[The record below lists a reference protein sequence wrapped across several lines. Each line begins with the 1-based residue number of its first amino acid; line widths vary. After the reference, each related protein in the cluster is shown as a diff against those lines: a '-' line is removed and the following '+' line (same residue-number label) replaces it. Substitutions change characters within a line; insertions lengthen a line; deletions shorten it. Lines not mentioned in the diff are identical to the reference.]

1 MDDSDGCMVSVVTII
16 VSLLLF
22 AALGAGWIA
31 GYNYFKSRHPRWLV
45 RFYMV
50 YAVFRMVVIVGYMA
64 FYIFLISGSST
75 ESKTFALIILSMYVV
90 MMTLTLILKH

>member
-1 MDDSDGCMVSVVTII
+1 
-16 VSLLLF
+16 
-22 AALGAGWIA
+22 
-31 GYNYFKSRHPRWLV
+31 
-45 RFYMV
+45 MV

-75 ESKTFALIILSMYVV
+75 ESKAFALIILSMYVV